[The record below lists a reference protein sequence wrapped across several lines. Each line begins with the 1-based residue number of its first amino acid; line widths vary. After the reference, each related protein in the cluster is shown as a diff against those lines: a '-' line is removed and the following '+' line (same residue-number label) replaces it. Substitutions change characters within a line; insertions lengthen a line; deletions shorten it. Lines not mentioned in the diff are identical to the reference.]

1 MDVVTI
7 VVKQVAKMG
16 EFSELSI
23 RDCVSRMFDNGKQY
37 DNPAAVVKEL
47 RAEVS

>member
-1 MDVVTI
+1 
-7 VVKQVAKMG
+7 MG
-16 EFSELSI
+16 EFSESMI

-47 RAEVS
+47 RAEVFKQLSLQLVE